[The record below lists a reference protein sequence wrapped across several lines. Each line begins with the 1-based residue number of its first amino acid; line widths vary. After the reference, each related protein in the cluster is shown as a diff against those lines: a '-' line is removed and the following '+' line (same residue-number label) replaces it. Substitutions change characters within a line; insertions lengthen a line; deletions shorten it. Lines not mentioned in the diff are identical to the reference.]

1 MDRKSML
8 TRKKADSTWVQ
19 MDPGR
24 FYLGPDVMVPG
35 SSECFSFLSE
45 TGSKDFKS
53 DDERGGI
60 GG

>member
-1 MDRKSML
+1 
-8 TRKKADSTWVQ
+8 
-19 MDPGR
+19 
-24 FYLGPDVMVPG
+24 MVPG

-60 GG
+60 GGRGEGIGVMVISEYARRHHKENKECW